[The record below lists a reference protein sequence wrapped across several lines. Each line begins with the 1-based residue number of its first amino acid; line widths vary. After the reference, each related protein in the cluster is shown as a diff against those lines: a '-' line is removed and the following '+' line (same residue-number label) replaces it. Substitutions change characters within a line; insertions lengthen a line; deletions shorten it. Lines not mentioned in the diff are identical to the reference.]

1 MTKNVVITSRG
12 KKLDLTALKA
22 ANPNVK
28 PVGGRVKRVDAP
40 SAELKKPIRIRTPRL
55 NAVTAAPLPVPTVQ
69 VSEPSPVVLPS
80 TEKKIK
86 NHKVEGTIILDYYS
100 EQPKG
105 K

>member
-86 NHKVEGTIILDYYS
+86 NHKVEDTSVFDSYP